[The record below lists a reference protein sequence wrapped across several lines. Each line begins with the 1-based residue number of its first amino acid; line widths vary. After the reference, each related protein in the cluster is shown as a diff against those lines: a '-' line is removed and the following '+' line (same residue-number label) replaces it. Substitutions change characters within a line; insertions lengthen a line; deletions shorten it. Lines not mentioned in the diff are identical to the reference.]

1 MGARKL
7 GFLGPIDAL
16 DWVEIGNGMY
26 FHVCSDYR
34 SRIFNWAGNYSGIG
48 CVSRK
53 SHVQCV
59 RGHKIDELWHRL
71 GNSDQYSKPSKRRL
85 RPIPPKSRRFR
96 NHRAIL

>member
-7 GFLGPIDAL
+7 GFLGPSDAMDL
-16 DWVEIGNGMY
+16 VEIGNGMY

-34 SRIFNWAGNYSGIG
+34 SRIFNWSGNYSGIG

-59 RGHKIDELWHRL
+59 RGHKIDELGVGSVIRT
-71 GNSDQYSKPSKRRL
+71 S
-85 RPIPPKSRRFR
+85 IPNLPKGGCGQFP
-96 NHRAIL
+96 